1 MEISPIRT
9 EPEYEAALERTYALM
24 DAVPDSPEEAEL
36 DVLATL
42 IQAYEAQH
50 YPIEAP
56 DPVEY
61 IKNTMLMKG
70 LDQSALSLVLES
82 RSRASEILN
91 RKRPLTL
98 VQIRKI
104 SAAWQVPATPL
115 IAEYLVG

>member
-9 EPEYEAALERTYALM
+9 EPEYAAALERTYALM

-42 IQAYEAQH
+42 IQAYAAQH

-56 DPVEY
+56 DPVEF
-61 IKNTMLMKG
+61 IKNTILMKG

-82 RSRASEILN
+82 RSRAFEILN

-115 IAEYLVG
+115 MAEYLVG

>member
-1 MEISPIRT
+1 MKISPIRT
-9 EPEYEAALERTYALM
+9 EAEYEAALERTYALM
-24 DAVPDSPEEAEL
+24 SAAAGSPDEAEL

-42 IQAYEAQH
+42 IQAYETQH
-50 YPIEAP
+50 YPIDAP
-56 DPVEY
+56 DPVEF

-70 LDQSALSLVLES
+70 LDQSALSVVLES

-98 VQIRKI
+98 AQIRKI

-115 IAEYLVG
+115 IVEYPVG